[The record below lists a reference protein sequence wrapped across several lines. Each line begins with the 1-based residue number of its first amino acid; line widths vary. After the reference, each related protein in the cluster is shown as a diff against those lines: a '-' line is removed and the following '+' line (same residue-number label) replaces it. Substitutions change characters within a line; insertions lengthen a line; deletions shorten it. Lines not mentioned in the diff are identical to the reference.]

1 LQLWVRKNKDIWIMK
16 IDGVSIRV
24 GNVLEHKKQL
34 WVVTKTQHV
43 KPGKGGAFNQVEM
56 KDIRNGTKLN
66 ERFRSDESVERV
78 RLEQVDYQFL
88 YAEGDDLVFMNQTDY
103 EQISLPADLL
113 GDSLPFLEGSM
124 MVTIELYESEPIS
137 VTLPQHVTLEVTET
151 EPVIKG
157 QTVSSSY
164 KPAILSN
171 GVRITVPP
179 FISVGDKIVVDTGEV
194 SYVER
199 A

>member
-1 LQLWVRKNKDIWIMK
+1 MK

-56 KDIRNGTKLN
+56 KDIRHGTKLN

-78 RLEQVDYQFL
+78 RLDQVDYQFL
-88 YAEGDDLVFMNQTDY
+88 YEEGENLIFMNQADY

-113 GDSLPFLEGSM
+113 GDSLAFLEGSM
-124 MVTIELYESEPIS
+124 MVTLELYENEPIS
-137 VTLPQHVTLEVTET
+137 VTLPQHVTLEISET

-157 QTVSSSY
+157 QTASSSY

-179 FISVGDKIVVDTGEV
+179 FISVGDKIIVDTGEV
-194 SYVER
+194 CYVER

>member
-1 LQLWVRKNKDIWIMK
+1 MK
-16 IDGVSIRV
+16 IDGVSIRI
-24 GNVLEHKKQL
+24 GNVLEHKGQL

-56 KDIRNGTKLN
+56 KDVRHGTKLN

-78 RLEQVDYQFL
+78 RLEQMEFQFL
-88 YAEGDDLVFMNQTDY
+88 YVEGDRLVFMNQQDY
-103 EQISLPADLL
+103 EQISLPSDLL
-113 GDSLPFLEGSM
+113 GDSLPFLEDG
-124 MVTIELYESEPIS
+124 MVVTLELYENEPIS
-137 VTLPQHVTLEVTET
+137 VTLPQHVTLEIAET

-164 KPAILSN
+164 KPALLSN

-179 FISVGDKIVVDTGEV
+179 FINVGDKVVVDTNDIA
-194 SYVER
+194 YVER

>member
-1 LQLWVRKNKDIWIMK
+1 MK

-56 KDIRNGTKLN
+56 KDIRHGTKLN

-78 RLEQVDYQFL
+78 RLDQVDYQYL
-88 YAEGDDLVFMNQTDY
+88 YAEGENLIFMNPADY
-103 EQISLPADLL
+103 EQITLPSDLL
-113 GDSLPFLEGSM
+113 GDSLAFLEESM
-124 MVTIELYESEPIS
+124 MVALELYDGEPIS
-137 VTLPQHVTLEVTET
+137 VTLPQHATLQITDT

-157 QTVSSSY
+157 QTASSSY

-179 FISVGDKIVVDTGEV
+179 FISVGDNVVVDTGTV
-194 SYVER
+194 AYVER

>member
-1 LQLWVRKNKDIWIMK
+1 MK
-16 IDGVSIRV
+16 IDGVSIRI

-78 RLEQVDYQFL
+78 RLDQAEYQFL
-88 YAEGDDLVFMNQTDY
+88 YAEGENLVFMNQADY

-113 GDSLPFLEGSM
+113 GDSLPFLENSM
-124 MVTIELYESEPIS
+124 LVTLELYENEPIS
-137 VTLPQHVTLEVTET
+137 VTLPQHVTQEIAET

-179 FISVGDKIVVDTGEV
+179 FISVGDKIVVDTGDF